1 MNAKLFWLIHN
12 ERPYARYYYEPK
24 EGLKSSFLYEIK
36 NIRIYYSLLYAYHGI
51 KNLITSNFQV
61 REKVSLKWP

>member
-1 MNAKLFWLIHN
+1 MQGIIMNQRKVSRVVYSMRL
-12 ERPYARYYYEPK
+12 
-24 EGLKSSFLYEIK
+24 K
-36 NIRIYYSLLYAYHGI
+36 NIRIYYSQLYAYHGI